1 MPRVDSTDRR
11 SLDIALP
18 VAERQGYLDGNPSL
32 NLFRWGTTHERLHPR
47 PDGVRLAKVSLV
59 TACGMNVVARLPLVL
74 RLRPFG
80 GELDQHLDRSL
91 HLFEAG
97 PFER

>member
-1 MPRVDSTDRR
+1 MK
-11 SLDIALP
+11 
-18 VAERQGYLDGNPSL
+18 NPQ
-32 NLFRWGTTHERLHPR
+32 